1 MRRPVVPRIV
11 PILIVALLA
20 GCGASAR
27 TKVLRTSL
35 VALNVARDTLRTT
48 SKEREMQ
55 IVDQASSKEEG
66 RAKLDAWRA
75 IIDKVDAAI
84 DDGYDAILA
93 ASILNDAPSASA
105 AGAAVAK
112 ALALVREL
120 KDPTA
125 PAKNPSTKETP

>member
-1 MRRPVVPRIV
+1 
-11 PILIVALLA
+11 
-20 GCGASAR
+20 
-27 TKVLRTSL
+27 
-35 VALNVARDTLRTT
+35 
-48 SKEREMQ
+48 MQ

-66 RAKLDAWRA
+66 RVKLDAWRA